1 MALNLALLIMEQAHG
16 GIFEIIH
23 KLEHGE
29 FEIEKFDTE
38 TLFINIY
45 YYYNF
50 VRFLSPYTRNY
61 GKVLSKLKKN
71 IIEKWR
77 DELPNVWYFLKL
89 LKKKSKDI
97 DPNGF
102 FYNSEDYF
110 VKLLNFFKDKKIV
123 VNRRKIICRLPKFEE
138 LEPDFSNLLYK
149 KRRRKRKRRKSSSNI
164 KLLR

>member
-1 MALNLALLIMEQAHG
+1 M
-16 GIFEIIH
+16 
-23 KLEHGE
+23 
-29 FEIEKFDTE
+29 
-38 TLFINIY
+38 
-45 YYYNF
+45 
-50 VRFLSPYTRNY
+50 
-61 GKVLSKLKKN
+61 
-71 IIEKWR
+71 KWR

-89 LKKKSKDI
+89 LKKKSRDI

-110 VKLLNFFKDKKIV
+110 VKLLNFFEDKKIV

-149 KRRRKRKRRKSSSNI
+149 KRRRKRNRRKSNSNI

>member
-1 MALNLALLIMEQAHG
+1 MALNLALLIMEQAHS

-45 YYYNF
+45 YHYNF

-110 VKLLNFFKDKKIV
+110 VKLLNFFEDKKIV

-149 KRRRKRKRRKSSSNI
+149 KRRRKRKRRKSNSNI